1 MDEKVADRETPD
13 ALCDLGVDLVSQRRL
28 DEAIEQFRQANKL
41 WEAASSPNRKL
52 ALYHWANA
60 LGSKKLYKEAAEK
73 FNDAIAVDPDDAA
86 PYNGLG
92 LALAAEERFDDAIEQ
107 YRKADELWKTAGSP
121 DRKTA
126 LRNWADALTSAKL
139 YQQAA
144 EKYREAVAIDP
155 HFAEAHNGLGIA
167 LELQEEFDDAI
178 EQYRKAAELWK
189 TTGSPDQKFALY
201 NSANVLRSKTK
212 YQEAAEK
219 YREAIVLDPEY
230 AGAYNGLGVTL
241 EIQEKF
247 DDAIEQYRKADELW
261 KTAGSPDRKTALR
274 NWADALCS
282 KKLYEEAAEK
292 YREAIIVD
300 PDYPDAYN
308 GLGLALAAEERF
320 DDAIEQY
327 CKAGELWKT
336 AGSPN
341 RKFAL
346 HNLANAL
353 YSKEQYK
360 DAAEK
365 YHEVVAIDPEYADA
379 CNGLGLALTAEKR
392 FDDAVEQYRKADE
405 LWTKAKSNDRKT
417 ALRNWADALRLRKLY
432 QQAAEKYREAIAVD
446 PDFADACNGL
456 GRALAA
462 EKRFD
467 NAIEQYRKADELWA
481 KAKSDD
487 RKIALWNWGLA
498 LLEQERFDDA
508 IAKYEEVTSVAPTDP
523 EAFFYCGNIFT
534 ASWRYREGITRFE
547 RSTKLDPGNP
557 FPHHN
562 KADALF
568 QLGRYEDGWK
578 EWTTAREKYENK
590 IPDELK
596 DKEDADIAL
605 GFADMLREIFS
616 QYAKSEEYY
625 QRVIKYQG
633 DNASAW
639 TGLAILYQQWADSE
653 HTSPD
658 ILARLT
664 YAIRRA
670 EALLRAQL
678 ANGGDLQTLLS
689 LADLQIETRDWAE
702 ARETLA
708 LAASRCDGS
717 RLKRAKVINRQG
729 LVCHWMGEHKEAAAH
744 FRQALATT
752 PGDIDL
758 RRNLGMALL
767 RSKQF
772 EAAQDEFARVFK
784 VAPAHIDSLLGAA
797 EICIELADDGDVD
810 QYRMA
815 ERYLTLALQHGR
827 NRETGSKRLRA
838 AEMGNVYYLRGYART
853 KRYES
858 ELPGGGYSAL
868 LSALTDF
875 RRCRKADANHPKAP
889 GAIKKITQRL
899 TRRANESLVDVFGP
913 LAIFTA
919 GAAVFLFTQLD
930 FFFPNAKVREL
941 SCCP

>member
-1 MDEKVADRETPD
+1 
-13 ALCDLGVDLVSQRRL
+13 LS
-28 DEAIEQFRQANKL
+28 
-41 WEAASSPNRKL
+41 
-52 ALYHWANA
+52 
-60 LGSKKLYKEAAEK
+60 SKKLQREAAEK
-73 FNDAIAVDPDDAA
+73 YHEAIAIDPDYADA
-86 PYNGLG
+86 YNGLG
-92 LALAAEERFDDAIEQ
+92 VALAAEERFDDAIEQ

-121 DRKTA
+121 DRK
-126 LRNWADALTSAKL
+126 
-139 YQQAA
+139 
-144 EKYREAVAIDP
+144 
-155 HFAEAHNGLGIA
+155 
-167 LELQEEFDDAI
+167 
-178 EQYRKAAELWK
+178 
-189 TTGSPDQKFALY
+189 FALY
-201 NSANVLRSKTK
+201 NSGNALRSKKK
-212 YQEAAEK
+212 YTEAADK
-219 YREAIVLDPEY
+219 YREAIAVDPEY
-230 AGAYNGLGVTL
+230 AVAYNGLGLAFVG
-241 EIQEKF
+241 EERF
-247 DDAIEQYRKADELW
+247 DAAIEQYRKADELW
-261 KTAGSPDRKTALR
+261 KTTGSSDRKFALHNSANALR
-274 NWADALCS
+274 S
-282 KKLYEEAAEK
+282 KKQYKESAET
-292 YREAIIVD
+292 YREAIAVD
-300 PDYPDAYN
+300 PDYASAYN
-308 GLGLALAAEERF
+308 DLGLALAAEERF

-327 CKAGELWKT
+327 GKADELWKA
-336 AGSPN
+336 AGSSD

-346 HNLANAL
+346 YNAANAL
-353 YSKEQYK
+353 RSKKKYK
-360 DAAEK
+360 EAADKCRE
-365 YHEVVAIDPEYADA
+365 AITVDPEYADA
-379 CNGLGLALTAEKR
+379 YNGLGIALAAVGR
-392 FDDAVEQYRKADE
+392 IDDAVQEYGKADK
-405 LWTKAKSNDRKT
+405 LWMK
-417 ALRNWADALRLRKLY
+417 
-432 QQAAEKYREAIAVD
+432 V
-446 PDFADACNGL
+446 
-456 GRALAA
+456 
-462 EKRFD
+462 
-467 NAIEQYRKADELWA
+467 
-481 KAKSDD
+481 KSDN
-487 RKIALWNWGLA
+487 RKIALWNWGTA

-508 IAKYEEVTSVAPTDP
+508 IAKYGEATSIAPTDP
-523 EAFFYCGNIFT
+523 WGFFYCGNSFT
-534 ASWRYREGITRFE
+534 ASWRYRDGITQFE
-547 RSTKLDPGNP
+547 LSAKLDPGHH

-578 EWTTAREKYENK
+578 EWTIAREKYDTK
-590 IPDELK
+590 IPSELK
-596 DKEDADIAL
+596 DKEDTEIAL
-605 GFADMLREIFS
+605 GYADMLREIFS
-616 QYAKSEEYY
+616 QHAKSEEYY

-633 DNASAW
+633 DSASAW

-653 HTSPD
+653 HTSPE

-670 EALLRAQL
+670 ETLLRAQL

-689 LADLQIETRDWAE
+689 LADLQIETRDWSE

-729 LVCHWMGEHKEAAAH
+729 LVCHWIGEHAEAAAH

-784 VAPAHIDSLLGAA
+784 IAPAHVDSLLGAA

-838 AEMGNVYYLRGYART
+838 SEMGNVYYLRGYART

-858 ELPGGGYSAL
+858 ESPGGGYSAL
-868 LSALTDF
+868 LSALADF

-899 TRRANESLVDVFGP
+899 TRRANDSLVDVFGP

-941 SCCP
+941 FWLPMKSQAMDAKYYVVLTFGALIFMIAGLYLPKVLKLKVPGIELEKASVERASAPSALDIGRFGSLTGSGR